1 MTVSIV
7 DIGAILPEILLVA
20 YACAIL
26 VIETFIP
33 KGQRDVMA
41 YASLT
46 GLGLAAYATLRVLWV
61 EVPAFSG
68 LYILDPYSNFF
79 KILLYIAAAMTILL
93 SMNYIR
99 QEKIHIGE
107 YYAFILFATCGMMV
121 TVSAT
126 NLLVIFLGL
135 ELTALSFYVLAGFKR
150 FEVHSLESAAKYFVL
165 GSFSSGILLYGISL
179 IYGLAGSTSLTVITR
194 RVTEL
199 GGPMSLDAA
208 WVLAMVFLVVG
219 FGFKIAV
226 MPFHMWAPDVYQGAP
241 TPITAF
247 LSVGSKVASFA
258 VFVRVFMGPL
268 RDMHVDWQFLLILL
282 SVLSIFLGNL
292 VAIVQ
297 TNIKRMLAYSSIA
310 HGGYALIGLLVG
322 TRDGILGVMVYLL
335 VYTFMN
341 LGVFGVVMQLRK
353 QGLEIGNITDFSGLA
368 KQNRVAAFI
377 MLIFMFSLAGIPPT
391 AGFIGKFYV
400 FMAAVNAD
408 LTWLAVIG
416 VIGSAISAYFYLRIV
431 MLMYMKDPAE
441 GVVFSPSMAAVLV
454 LGTATVAVVGLGVFP
469 EPILEFT
476 QRALLQIATPFAVA
490 SP

>member
-1 MTVSIV
+1 MTISIV
-7 DIGAILPEILLVA
+7 DVGAILPEILLIS
-20 YACAIL
+20 YACVIL
-26 VIETFIP
+26 LISTFIP
-33 KGQRDVMA
+33 KNQRDILA

-61 EVPAFSG
+61 EVPVFSG

-79 KILLYIAAAMTILL
+79 KILFYIAAGMTILL
-93 SMNYIR
+93 SLNYVR
-99 QEKIHIGE
+99 QEGINLGE
-107 YYAFILFATCGMMV
+107 YYAFILFATSGMMV

-135 ELTALSFYVLAGFKR
+135 ELTALSFYVLVGFKR
-150 FEVHSLESAAKYFVL
+150 FEVHSLEASAKYFVL

-179 IYGLAGSTSLTVITR
+179 IYGLAGSTSLTVISKR
-194 RVTEL
+194 ISEL
-199 GGPMSLDAA
+199 GGPMALDSA
-208 WVLAMVFLVVG
+208 WILAMVFLVVG
-219 FGFKIAV
+219 FGFKVAL

-241 TPITAF
+241 TPVTAF
-247 LSVGSKVASFA
+247 LSVGSKAASFA
-258 VFVRVFMGPL
+258 VFLRVFMGPL
-268 RDMHVDWQFLLILL
+268 GEMHIDWQFLLILL
-282 SVLSIFLGNL
+282 SVLTMFLGNL

-341 LGVFGVVMQLRK
+341 LGAFGVVMQLRK
-353 QGLEIGNITDFSGLA
+353 QGVESSEITDFSGLA

-408 LTWLAVIG
+408 LTWLAVLG

-431 MLMYMKDPAE
+431 MLMYMKEPAE
-441 GVVFSPSMAAVLV
+441 GVAFSTSAAAVFV
-454 LGTATVAVVGLGVFP
+454 LGIATIAVIGFGIFP
-469 EPILEFT
+469 ETILEFT
-476 QRALLQIATPFAVA
+476 QRAVLQISTPITVA